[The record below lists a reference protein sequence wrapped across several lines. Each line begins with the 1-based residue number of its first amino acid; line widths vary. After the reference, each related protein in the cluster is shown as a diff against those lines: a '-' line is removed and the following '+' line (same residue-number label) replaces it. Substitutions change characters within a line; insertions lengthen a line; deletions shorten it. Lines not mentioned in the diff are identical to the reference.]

1 MEPVQQDVD
10 VNHYPLWKNLLIGG
24 IVLAGL
30 FFAMPNIFGDAPAIQ
45 ITQVNTTKLAPQA
58 VTKAVRALTKAG
70 ISHGEVITHPDKG
83 IILFASTGQQLRANE
98 VIRKALGNRYSV
110 AMNLVARTPAWMQSI
125 GLKPMAKGL
134 DLVGGIYFRL
144 RVDLKA
150 AVSQMLNNELQD
162 VQTRLRRAG
171 VRYSSGSRV
180 GEALRFTF
188 PSSTDVKSAEHL
200 IGKLYP
206 DDSFTSFKVKGHV
219 VLRVTPS
226 AARLQQ
232 VRSLA
237 VQENVAALRRR
248 VNELGVAEPIVQRQG
263 QNYVLVELPGMQNA
277 ARAKQRLGD
286 TATVQFR
293 MVYEG
298 ANPEQVAQTGQVP
311 LDAQLFKNQ
320 QGQPILLKRAVVA
333 SGPEITNATS
343 GIDQQNGSPAVN
355 VTLNSA
361 GAARMG
367 EVTRHNLGKPMAV
380 LYIQN
385 RTENKIVNGKKTT
398 VTKKIE
404 RVINVATINGVFSS
418 RFQITGL
425 STESAKSLAL
435 TLRTPLAAPVS
446 IVEERTIGPSLGRQ
460 NIRNGFT
467 AVVLGFILVVVGMA
481 IYYKG
486 FGLIAD
492 LALIMNLVLI
502 VALLSLLQATLTLPG
517 IAGIVLTVGMAVDAN
532 VLIYERIREELRVGS
547 SPQAAIHAGYERA
560 MGTIA
565 DANITT
571 LIAGLVLFAIGTGS
585 VKGFAV
591 TLSLGIITSM
601 FTAIMGTRAIV
612 NAVFGTRRLKS
623 LPV

>member
-1 MEPVQQDVD
+1 M
-10 VNHYPLWKNLLIGG
+10 NRYPLWKNLLIAF
-24 IVLAGL
+24 IVVAGF
-30 FFAMPNIFGDAPAIQ
+30 FFALPNIFGDAPAIQ
-45 ITQVNTTKLAPQA
+45 ITQINSSRLNPEAMD
-58 VTKAVRALTKAG
+58 KAVSALKAAG
-70 ISHGEVITHPDKG
+70 IAYNRVIRDPGKG
-83 IILFASTGQQLRANE
+83 MILFANTEQQLRANT
-98 VIRKALGNRYSV
+98 VIRKAVGDSYSV
-110 AMNLVARTPAWMQSI
+110 AMNLVPRTPRWMQDMS
-125 GLKPMAKGL
+125 LKPMAKGL

-150 AVSQMLNNELQD
+150 AVNQMLDSELQD
-162 VQTRLRRAG
+162 IQSQLRKAQ
-171 VRYSSGSRV
+171 VRYTAASRDH
-180 GEALRFTF
+180 ETLRFAF
-188 PSSTDVKSAEHL
+188 VNPAARSAAEKL
-200 IGKLYP
+200 IRKNYPNDSITGFETRGK
-206 DDSFTSFKVKGHV
+206 VI
-219 VLRVTPS
+219 LRVVSTP
-226 AARLQQ
+226 AQLQQ

-237 VQENVAALRRR
+237 VEENVAALRRR

-263 QNYVLVELPGMQNA
+263 QDYVIVELPGMRNA
-277 ARAKQRLGD
+277 ARAKERLGD

-293 MVYEG
+293 MVYQG
-298 ANPEQVAQTGQVP
+298 VNPEEIARTGQVP
-311 LDAQLFKNQ
+311 LNAQLFKDQ
-320 QGQPILLKRAVVA
+320 QNLPILLKREIVA
-333 SGPEITNATS
+333 SGPEITDATS
-343 GIDQQNGSPAVN
+343 GFDQQSGTPAVN
-355 VTLNSA
+355 ITLNSS

-385 RTENKIVNGKKTT
+385 RTENKKVGGKVTT
-398 VTKKIE
+398 YTKRIE
-404 RVINVATINGVFSS
+404 RVINVATIQGIFSS

-425 STESAKSLAL
+425 NGQEAKSLAL

-460 NIRNGFT
+460 NIRNGFI
-467 AVVLGFILVVVGMA
+467 AVMLGFILVVVGMV

-486 FGLIAD
+486 FGLVAD
-492 LALIMNLVLI
+492 AALIMNLVLI

-532 VLIYERIREELRVGS
+532 VLIYERIREELRVGA

-565 DANITT
+565 DANLTT
-571 LIAGLVLFAIGTGS
+571 LIAGLVLFAIGTGP
-585 VKGFAV
+585 VKGFAI

-612 NAVFGTRRLKS
+612 NAVFGGRRLKS

>member
-1 MEPVQQDVD
+1 M
-10 VNHYPLWKNLLIGG
+10 NHYPLWKNLLIGG

-45 ITQVNTTKLAPQA
+45 ITQISTTRLAPQA
-58 VTKAVRALTKAG
+58 MAKAVHALKRAG
-70 ISHGEVITHPDKG
+70 IVHGQVITGPDKG
-83 IILFASTGQQLRANE
+83 IILFSSTGQQLRANE
-98 VIRKALGNRYSV
+98 IIRKALGDRYSV
-110 AMNLVARTPAWMQSI
+110 AMNLVARTPSWMQSI

-150 AVSQMLNNELQD
+150 AVSQMLDNELQD
-162 VQTRLRRAG
+162 IQTRLRRAG
-171 VRYSSGSRV
+171 IRYSSGSRV
-180 GEALRFTF
+180 DEALRFTF
-188 PSSTDVKSAEHL
+188 PTTADVKSAQSL

-206 DDSFTSFKVKGHV
+206 DDSFTNFKVKGHV
-219 VLRVTPS
+219 VLRVVPS
-226 AARLQQ
+226 PARLQQ

-263 QNYVLVELPGMQNA
+263 QDYVIVELPGMQNA

-293 MVYEG
+293 MVYQG
-298 ANPEQVAQTGQVP
+298 ADPQQVAQTGQVP

-333 SGPEITNATS
+333 SGPEITDATS

-385 RTENKIVNGKKTT
+385 RTESKVIGGKKTT

-425 STESAKSLAL
+425 SMQSAKSLAL

-481 IYYKG
+481 VYYKG

-492 LALIMNLVLI
+492 AALIMNLVLI

-612 NAVFGTRRLKS
+612 NAVFGTRRMKS